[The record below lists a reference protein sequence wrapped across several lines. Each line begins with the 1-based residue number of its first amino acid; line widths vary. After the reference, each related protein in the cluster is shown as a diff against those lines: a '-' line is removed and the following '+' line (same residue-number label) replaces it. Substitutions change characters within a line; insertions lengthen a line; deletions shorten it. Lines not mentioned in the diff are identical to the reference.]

1 MKKILLIILSIMF
14 VILSCKSAANPIDSK
29 HTGKFVSKKTV
40 SADSYLVIEVTADR
54 GFKLYYASDDKGTTI
69 QNGKEN
75 TVTGDDMRGEDP
87 NYNFQTGA
95 MGGTLQFISDTV
107 IKVTVN
113 FNDGSVAFK
122 DVLCYKK
129 NWYFYTSWKLHF
141 FLLYLF
147 I

>member
-14 VILSCKSAANPIDSK
+14 VVLSCKSAANPIDSK
-29 HTGKFVSKKTV
+29 RTGKFVSKKTV

-54 GFKLYYASDDKGTTI
+54 GFKLYYASDDKGTLPI

-75 TVTGDDMRGEDP
+75 TVTGNDMRGEDP
-87 NYNFQTGA
+87 NYNFQTGV

-113 FNDGSVAFK
+113 FNDGSGSLK
-122 DVLCYKK
+122 DILCYKK
-129 NWYFYTSWKLHF
+129 QN
-141 FLLYLF
+141 
-147 I
+147 

>member
-1 MKKILLIILSIMF
+1 MKKILLMILSIMF

-29 HTGKFVSKKTV
+29 RTGKFVSEKTV
-40 SADSYLVIEVTADR
+40 SANSYLAVVLATDG
-54 GFKLYYASDDKGTTI
+54 GFELYYASDSTGTLPKD
-69 QNGKEN
+69 GKVN

-87 NYNFQTGA
+87 NYNFQTGV

-113 FNDGSVAFK
+113 FNDGSAAFK

-129 NWYFYTSWKLHF
+129 N
-141 FLLYLF
+141 
-147 I
+147 